1 MSVQDEPQHVMSRSF
16 SVAFDIDV
24 DAIARFA
31 IDCQMASG
39 TLRTASEDADRARSI
54 VAAQSATLVDD
65 CISDLS
71 DLSVSCSDVSQ
82 DLRDLKEAASTFASA
97 LRTVRD
103 EYRAIREA
111 ASAGGLAVSA
121 RRVTLVNETD
131 AALTEVFSGLQTRA
145 LEQETNYNRA
155 EFVFGLALEKLR
167 VDAYEKVI
175 QPLYDALRDSFV
187 PAQEYLPVSVAPAVD
202 GVVGLG
208 ERSARAYSIQTF
220 RKMYQVPEG
229 FLAKGDLSKWSFS
242 ATGRHGLEPTG
253 TRSVAPLLGKVGKVT
268 GVVGAVAD
276 GGITAYQTY
285 QTDTVQH
292 PEWSEEHKVA
302 RATVKGGASG
312 GLAFAG
318 GLAGAKLGAAVG
330 AACSG
335 PFAPVGAV
343 VGGLVGGVV
352 GGLIGHHFGETIG
365 GALNEQVVDRVAGAA
380 G

>member
-1 MSVQDEPQHVMSRSF
+1 M
-16 SVAFDIDV
+16 
-24 DAIARFA
+24 
-31 IDCQMASG
+31 
-39 TLRTASEDADRARSI
+39 
-54 VAAQSATLVDD
+54 
-65 CISDLS
+65 
-71 DLSVSCSDVSQ
+71 
-82 DLRDLKEAASTFASA
+82 
-97 LRTVRD
+97 
-103 EYRAIREA
+103 
-111 ASAGGLAVSA
+111 SA

-131 AALTEVFSGLQTRA
+131 AALAEVFSGLQTRA

-155 EFVFGLALEKLR
+155 EFVFGLALENLR

-208 ERSARAYSIQTF
+208 ERSARAYSIQNF

-292 PEWSEEHKVA
+292 PEWSEEHKLA
-302 RATVKGGASG
+302 RATVKGTLTAG
-312 GLAFAG
+312 GTWAGAFAG
-318 GLAGAKLGAAVG
+318 GKVGAAVG

-343 VGGLVGGVV
+343 VGGLVGGIV
-352 GGLIGHHFGETIG
+352 GGLAGHYLGE
-365 GALNEQVVDRVAGAA
+365 AA
-380 G
+380 GNVTNDLVVEGISER